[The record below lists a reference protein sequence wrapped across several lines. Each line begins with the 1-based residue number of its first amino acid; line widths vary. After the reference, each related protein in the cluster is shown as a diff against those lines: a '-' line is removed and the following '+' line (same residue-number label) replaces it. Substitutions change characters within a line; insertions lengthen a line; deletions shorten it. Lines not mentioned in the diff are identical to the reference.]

1 MKEKILQ
8 FLKTKLTGVQETYL
22 AGVADSYSKTITEES
37 QIETVLSDGVIDA
50 IKLASTQIQSEGD
63 RRANDAV
70 KTAVENFR
78 KKHNLDENGKPIGN
92 PNPPAGGG
100 DEVPAWAKQL
110 QETVTTLAGTV
121 QTVTQE
127 NTRAAKRNEAKAK
140 LKAKGVADK
149 HLEDFANRVNIEAEN
164 FEAEVERVANSYTA
178 FRQDFINEEVAK
190 GNYNP
195 ITPEGETE
203 DKMVQQ
209 LEKWGQQFEQK
220 P

>member
-8 FLKTKLTGVQETYL
+8 FLKTKLTGVQESYL
-22 AGVADSYSKTITEES
+22 LGVAESFSKTITEES
-37 QIETVLSDGVIDA
+37 QIETVLSGGVIDA
-50 IKLASTQIQSEGD
+50 IKFAANQIQTEGD

-78 KKHNLDENGKPIGN
+78 KKHNLDENGKPITT
-92 PNPPAGGG
+92 PNPPPGGG

-121 QTVTQE
+121 QTVTNE
-127 NTRAAKRNEAKAK
+127 NAKAAKRNEAKVK
-140 LKAKGVADK
+140 LKAKGVSEK
-149 HLEDFANRVNIEAEN
+149 HLDDFTSRVNIDAENLEAEI
-164 FEAEVERVANSYTA
+164 ERVANSYTA

-195 ITPEGETE
+195 IIPEGETD

-209 LEKWGQQFEQK
+209 LDSWGKQFEQK
-220 P
+220 Q